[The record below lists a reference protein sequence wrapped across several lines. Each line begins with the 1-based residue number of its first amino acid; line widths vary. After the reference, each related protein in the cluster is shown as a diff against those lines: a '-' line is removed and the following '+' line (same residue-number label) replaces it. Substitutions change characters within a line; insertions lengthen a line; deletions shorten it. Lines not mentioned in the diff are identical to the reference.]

1 MVYKALGIGKIIGAP
16 VAGTMTAVWWET
28 MMNGM
33 VFGIPQVG
41 CKDMS
46 GRWGEN
52 QQLNPDVVVYNSP
65 EDYLTGNDAQL
76 KRAVEEM
83 LK

>member
-1 MVYKALGIGKIIGAP
+1 
-16 VAGTMTAVWWET
+16 MTAVWWET

-33 VFGIPQVG
+33 VFGIPQIG
-41 CKDMS
+41 CMDMK
-46 GRWGEN
+46 GQWGEN
-52 QQLNPDVVVYNSP
+52 QQLNPEVVVYNSP
-65 EDYLTGNDAQL
+65 EDYLRGNDQQL